1 VPGSATTYR
10 FQGKTYEVQNYLA
23 VDVEGTPMIPVVR
36 GVKQNSTSAVAPAQ
50 SLEETL
56 AVTARLLNRDASAL
70 SLRVGAQ
77 TDWREQAK
85 YWDDQQQQYFDSSKG
100 NVAARRFMAGKLL
113 VAIAAEMA
121 SWGTANALMPSTV
134 ALSKAVSGWFITISV
149 AGNTI
154 DFIASVARNL
164 SNNDRSLAPA
174 VVALGDLD
182 PEFRRQVL
190 GVPGM
195 KPYMSR
201 YINTIADLNEV
212 RELLMFGAESIDKL
226 NQIQE
231 NLRAARDPILAGTSM
246 GQKALKNAYGFGAV
260 ALLNAG
266 LAVGQDL
273 LFRNLEDVTGAFYS
287 ILQTGN
293 FYALVLQAYAL
304 TLDQSQARLR
314 SPDSFESAAA
324 YNRALAKYQY
334 RVGKYH
340 EVRLGLITVMH
351 EYATRLN
358 NRSLWILPT
367 ISSLSVPEE
376 SVSAFERE
384 REQRRFR
391 YELVLEAIQSQAQIL
406 NLVADRYPDF
416 AQTCSAN

>member
-1 VPGSATTYR
+1 
-10 FQGKTYEVQNYLA
+10 
-23 VDVEGTPMIPVVR
+23 
-36 GVKQNSTSAVAPAQ
+36 
-50 SLEETL
+50 
-56 AVTARLLNRDASAL
+56 
-70 SLRVGAQ
+70 
-77 TDWREQAK
+77 
-85 YWDDQQQQYFDSSKG
+85 
-100 NVAARRFMAGKLL
+100 
-113 VAIAAEMA
+113 
-121 SWGTANALMPSTV
+121 
-134 ALSKAVSGWFITISV
+134 
-149 AGNTI
+149 
-154 DFIASVARNL
+154 
-164 SNNDRSLAPA
+164 
-174 VVALGDLD
+174 
-182 PEFRRQVL
+182 
-190 GVPGM
+190 M

-201 YINTIADLNEV
+201 YFNTIAELNEV
-212 RELLMFGAESIDKL
+212 RDLLMFGAENIDKL
-226 NQIQE
+226 DQIRE

-246 GQKALKNAYGFGAV
+246 GQKALKNAYEFGAV

-266 LAVGQDL
+266 LAAGQDL

-384 REQRRFR
+384 REQRRFH